1 MAFKIPNFY
10 KQMSSSSGPMK
21 KSSSI
26 SPLNVSYDEAYD
38 AQSDEKKSKQ
48 SREEFKKAAKDYN
61 KKEYGTTEPTK
72 AASEGKITGEKAKK
86 LKREKEEYK
95 KKREVTAKAK
105 EEKAKVVKSDDSKK
119 EIKVK
124 TRKEKRSARRVD
136 RLEAKAKSKGD
147 LTPGQKKR
155 LERNKAKA
163 KGEKPEKTG
172 VGKVLKSVVDGA
184 KDLVSKD
191 SPAQIKKSRS
201 AKKYKK
207 PQGSFRQRNEGESHP
222 AYLAKKAEARRKM
235 DKNKEQK

>member
-1 MAFKIPNFY
+1 MVFKIPNFY
-10 KQMSSSSGPMK
+10 KQMSSSPGPIK
-21 KSSSI
+21 KSSSV
-26 SPLNVSYDEAYD
+26 SPLNVSYDAAYE
-38 AQSDEKKSKQ
+38 AQSDEKKASQSKA
-48 SREEFKKAAKDYN
+48 EFKKAAEKYN
-61 KKEYGTTEPTK
+61 MDNYGTKTPSK
-72 AASEGKITGEKAKK
+72 GIDDDFKSKAKTEK
-86 LKREKEEYK
+86 LKHEKEEYK

-124 TRKEKRSARRVD
+124 TRKQKRSARRVD
-136 RLEAKAKSKGD
+136 RLEAKAKSKGS

-191 SPAQIKKSRS
+191 SPA
-201 AKKYKK
+201 KKYK
-207 PQGSFRQRNEGESHP
+207 SDAQRKAAHASMAE
-222 AYLAKKAEARRKM
+222 KK
-235 DKNKEQK
+235 